1 MKPRGPR
8 LIQPATSLA
17 DAIDLVSDLT
27 AAGVAFRSLAEH
39 IDTSPRLGGRLVVGA
54 LAALAELPLS
64 PTHHGRRVRSD
75 AAARQS
81 RAVGRGLDDQL
92 AAARVDDERV
102 GGLDGRPALSG
113 GRRPVGAFGFDVPA
127 LVIAF
132 NDPVVAME
140 IS

>member
-27 AAGVAFRSLAEH
+27 SAGVAFRSLAEH

-64 PTHHGRRVRSD
+64 PTHHGRRVRSMTPLRVKAARLMLEAVD
-75 AAARQS
+75 PVTGKRLHSGADVAAALGVSRS
-81 RAVGRGLDDQL
+81 SLHRAVGPRGRLGS
-92 AAARVDDERV
+92 E
-102 GGLDGRPALSG
+102 G
-113 GRRPVGAFGFDVPA
+113 
-127 LVIAF
+127 
-132 NDPVVAME
+132 
-140 IS
+140 